1 MMQKALERWRSAK
14 KAIEKAQTYENAVEL
29 QVAQRSL
36 RVAQRDNLTLVKGG
50 KE

>member
-1 MMQKALERWRSAK
+1 MQKALERWRPAK
-14 KAIEKAQTYENAVEL
+14 KAIEKAKAYENAVE
-29 QVAQRSL
+29 L